1 MKLKFSKKVDA
12 YNLQELLVVLVIIG
26 ILILIALPS
35 LMPQISKAKSIE
47 AKVQLNHL
55 YGLQKSY
62 FYLHSK
68 YSNDFNEVDFIIPKN
83 INQGGTAYY
92 SYEIIEAT
100 NNSFKAR
107 ATAVSDFDGD
117 GVFNIW
123 EVDQDKN
130 LKEIVKYRLEP
141 SLYSFKI
148 FDAFM
153 QLADEEPLMNYPIHI
168 KFNTGLNRLGFWH
181 TDIPTIITEL
191 KKSNNVKVESI
202 FSHLAA
208 SEDLNEQEFTIGQ
221 INNFAYIVKQ
231 IYEHLG
237 YQPMIHI
244 LNTSGIINYPQAQ
257 FDMVRLGVG
266 LYGFGNNEQETAQLK
281 NTHTLKSI
289 ISQINIVQPG
299 ETVGYNRAFVASQPT
314 RSATI
319 PIGHADGIS
328 RKLGNKNGFVFINN
342 QPAPIIGNVCMD
354 MIMVDVT
361 KIDCNEGDEVIIF
374 NHQQHIEYIAHKCE
388 TISYEILTALSQRIK
403 RLVKS

>member
-1 MKLKFSKKVDA
+1 MNNNHVTVLEIDSQAVLHNLAYFKQKLQPQTKILAVVKAYGYGSESVEIAKIVQDQVDYFAVA
-12 YNLQELLVVLVIIG
+12 YSNEG
-26 ILILIALPS
+26 IALREAGITTPI
-35 LMPQISKAKSIE
+35 LVLQPQI
-47 AKVQLNHL
+47 Q
-55 YGLQKSY
+55 
-62 FYLHSK
+62 
-68 YSNDFNEVDFIIPKN
+68 
-83 INQGGTAYY
+83 
-92 SYEIIEAT
+92 
-100 NNSFKAR
+100 
-107 ATAVSDFDGD
+107 
-117 GVFNIW
+117 
-123 EVDQDKN
+123 N

-153 QLADEEPLMNYPIHI
+153 QLADETPLMNYPIHI

-181 TDIPTIITEL
+181 TDVPALISGL

-208 SEDLNEQEFTIGQ
+208 SEDPYEQDFTIGQ

-231 IYEHLG
+231 IYSHLD
-237 YQPMIHI
+237 YEPTLHI

-257 FDMVRLGVG
+257 FDMVRLGIG
-266 LYGFGNNEQETAQLK
+266 LYGFGNDDQETAQLK

-289 ISQINIVQPG
+289 ISQIHLIQPG
-299 ETVGYNRAFVASQPT
+299 ETVGYNRAFVANQPT

-374 NHQQHIEYIAHKCE
+374 NHQQHVEYMAHKSE
-388 TISYEILTALSQRIK
+388 TIPYEILTSLSQRIK
-403 RLVKS
+403 RLVKH